1 MRRYRRHPTT
11 LFSSPDQR
19 VFSSILVVFALF
31 VAMTP
36 PGMNICTKGGDG
48 PNLPKIAQ
56 PVKMPAAQREEA
68 MIVVVRRDGGIYFG
82 SDQVT

>member
-1 MRRYRRHPTT
+1 M
-11 LFSSPDQR
+11 R
-19 VFSSILVVFALF
+19 VFSSILGVMALF
-31 VAMTP
+31 VVMAP
-36 PGMNICTKGGDG
+36 PATNICTKGRDG
-48 PNLPKIAQ
+48 SNLPKIAQ